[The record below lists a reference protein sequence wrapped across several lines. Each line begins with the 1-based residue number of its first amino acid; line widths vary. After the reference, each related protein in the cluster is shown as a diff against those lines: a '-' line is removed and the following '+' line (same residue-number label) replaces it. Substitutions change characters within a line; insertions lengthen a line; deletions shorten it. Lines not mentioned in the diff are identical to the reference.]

1 MISTILTVIMTCAL
15 VVIFIVMLGVFALF
29 DPDFNPDKR

>member
-1 MISTILTVIMTCAL
+1 MIGTILTVIMTSAL

-29 DPDFNPDKR
+29 DPDFF